1 MKEKMLGKRIA
12 AGIAAIMTAAT
23 LCACDDLDEY
33 DDYSEEDTPN
43 RQLLPVQRKSP
54 KLSATDHLKALTAEA
69 QS

>member
-1 MKEKMLGKRIA
+1 MKEKMLEKRIA

-23 LCACDDLDEY
+23 LCACDDL
-33 DDYSEEDTPN
+33 TIIRRKTPPN

>member
-33 DDYSEEDTPN
+33 DDYSEEDTSEQTVASRSEEVSQ
-43 RQLLPVQRKSP
+43 RQII
-54 KLSATDHLKALTAEA
+54 
-69 QS
+69 

>member
-33 DDYSEEDTPN
+33 DDYSEEDTSEQTVAS
-43 RQLLPVQRKSP
+43 RSEEVTEA
-54 KLSATDHLKALTAEA
+54 LSDRSSE
-69 QS
+69 SFNGRG

>member
-33 DDYSEEDTPN
+33 DDYSEEDTSEQTVTS
-43 RQLLPVQRKSP
+43 RS
-54 KLSATDHLKALTAEA
+54 E
-69 QS
+69 